1 MLDALEAA
9 ALAGAASPSARTPKA
24 GEPLPAARP
33 KTGEPSPAAW
43 TSAPARQPFAAWPGW
58 AHLRYFLWLGSANA
72 LWFAFVYGGAD
83 HLTAQRTFRVPVA
96 FPFELRIPFVPSM
109 TLAYMSIYLLFLL
122 APFVLRT
129 RRELRAAVWTLAWI
143 TFCGGVGFLLLPAQL
158 AFPPPRQAALGGWAP
173 LYHLATN
180 LGLTYNLLPSL
191 HVALSVAC
199 VAIFAPHTG
208 GVGARGTLLRSA
220 LWSWA
225 LLIAASTL
233 LIHRHHLLDVAAGW
247 LLALAAVRAVYRPVT

>member
-1 MLDALEAA
+1 MPGRPAKARLPW
-9 ALAGAASPSARTPKA
+9 GARTPA
-24 GEPLPAARP
+24 GPAPPPAR
-33 KTGEPSPAAW
+33 TSP
-43 TSAPARQPFAAWPGW
+43 PARQPFLAWPGGS
-58 AHLRYFLWLGSANA
+58 HLLYFTWLGSANA

-83 HLTAQRTFRVPVA
+83 YLTARRAFRVPVA
-96 FPFELRIPFVPSM
+96 LPFELRIPFVPAM

-129 RRELRAAVWTLAWI
+129 RVELRAAVWTLAWI
-143 TFCGGVGFLLLPAQL
+143 TLCGGVGFLLLPAQL

-173 LYHLATN
+173 LYHLASS

-199 VAIFAPHTG
+199 VKIFAPHAG
-208 GVGARGTLLRSA
+208 GIGAKGAKRTLLELA

-225 LLIAASTL
+225 LLIAASTV
-233 LIHRHHLLDVAAGW
+233 LIHRHHLLDLAAGW